1 MRQDLWLRKESKKKK
16 NAKEK
21 DGHLFW
27 TFGLAQCVRI
37 GCSVERDKNS
47 DL

>member
-21 DGHLFW
+21 DGHFSSGHL
-27 TFGLAQCVRI
+27 GLHNV
-37 GCSVERDKNS
+37 
-47 DL
+47 